1 MAGKKKNM
9 NGGVEDTKILR
20 MLLKELDELY
30 KLLTKPDQGMFNK
43 LRFGSRL
50 ENFFEILQNILRNHL
65 LSSVYEVIDER
76 VQKLLELWGKFTK
89 IKEIKNSGLSEIVK
103 LFQAN
108 IIFIAE
114 EVKSKLFD
122 ILQNINRKIVNTKNG
137 RNYKGKK
144 IQSNELDEIE
154 KYIDYFILFI
164 QLLSSTFSNGSSA
177 NLESLKESFQIV
189 LQQYL
194 LYIHQLSEHVMLL
207 NNDDPL
213 KQKYL
218 QIFRKRNFQNGN
230 TNENRIK
237 KFMPEKKSINLK
249 ERNVSNTYYST
260 NKNKTVQMS
269 YSRDMKNRQK
279 NEDYN
284 RILRELQTKYRY
296 NANKSHLSKLS
307 TVSSILSSVLS
318 LNRIPE
324 GNNKEIVKRAIE
336 QTIAQKSN
344 MLRKYEEILRNY
356 KEFPMHL
363 IQPSQ

>member
-1 MAGKKKNM
+1 MAGKKKDM
-9 NGGVEDTKILR
+9 KGGVEDTKILR
-20 MLLKELDELY
+20 MLKELDELY
-30 KLLTKPDQGMFNK
+30 ELLTKPDQGMFNK

-50 ENFFEILQNILRNHL
+50 ENFFEILKNILRNHF
-65 LSSVYEVIDER
+65 LSSVYINIDER

-108 IIFIAE
+108 IIYIAD
-114 EVKSKLFD
+114 EVKSKLLE

-137 RNYKGKK
+137 RNYKG
-144 IQSNELDEIE
+144 IEINLLELDAIE

-164 QLLSSTFSNGSSA
+164 QLLSSTFSNNSNK
-177 NLESLKESFQIV
+177 NLNSLKESFKIV

-194 LYIHQLSEHVMLL
+194 LYIHQLSEHVMQL
-207 NNDDPL
+207 NDDDPL

-237 KFMPEKKSINLK
+237 KFMPEKKSINLTQ
-249 ERNVSNTYYST
+249 RNVSNTYYST
-260 NKNKTVQMS
+260 NIKETRQIP
-269 YSRDMKNRQK
+269 YSVDMKNRQK

-284 RILRELQTKYRY
+284 RILRELQTEYRY
-296 NANKSHLSKLS
+296 NANKSDLPKLV
-307 TVSSILSSVLS
+307 TVSSILSRFLS
-318 LNRIPE
+318 LKRIPE
-324 GNNKEIVKRAIE
+324 GNNKEILKRAIQ
-336 QTIAQKSN
+336 QTIAQKSHILKN
-344 MLRKYEEILRNY
+344 YGEIFRKYED
-356 KEFPMHL
+356 FPMHL